1 MADVGNVHDTVDV
14 VAFIAECL
22 FKNVL
27 HNITAQ
33 VSNVRK
39 MINGRSAG
47 VHFYTARCVC
57 LEFSFFMG
65 CRIIKI
71 HKRSLLFSFRADTDA
86 EVMIHRKAKKRL
98 LYPTRISETPRA
110 VPVFRVLHWFLI
122 KINISIF
129 CSNIPIITFIY
140 RSNSTFK
147 YISISNFNPTIS
159 FTIHNLMS

>member
-1 MADVGNVHDTVDV
+1 MADIGDVHDTVDV

-22 FKNVL
+22 FQDIL

-33 VSNVRK
+33 VSDVRK

-122 KINISIF
+122 RINISRIF
-129 CSNIPIITFIY
+129 FCCQ
-140 RSNSTFK
+140 
-147 YISISNFNPTIS
+147 
-159 FTIHNLMS
+159 

>member
-1 MADVGNVHDTVDV
+1 MADIGDIHDTVDV

-22 FKNVL
+22 FQDIL

-33 VSNVRK
+33 VSDVRK

-57 LEFSFFMG
+57 QEFSFFMG

-86 EVMIHRKAKKRL
+86 EVMIHKKAKKQK
-98 LYPTRISETPRA
+98 SKKASA
-110 VPVFRVLHWFLI
+110 VSDKDIRDAACGACFPCTALV
-122 KINISIF
+122 
-129 CSNIPIITFIY
+129 PY
-140 RSNSTFK
+140 
-147 YISISNFNPTIS
+147 
-159 FTIHNLMS
+159 